1 MSVKFG
7 IVGFGLI
14 GQKRAAIL
22 QKFGKIR
29 FVCDPNMNDIAS
41 LADDAVLETDWK
53 HAIDHY
59 TVDAI
64 FVSTYHCDLAKIVK
78 YVVSKHIS
86 VLVEKPGA
94 INVDDLRSLLEYE
107 GTATI
112 RVGYNHRFHPSLLK
126 LREIVNSKESGDL
139 LYLRACYG
147 HGARLN
153 YNNEWRFQKQLSG
166 GGELLDQGAHLIDL
180 VLWIFGPDFETEHAM
195 LGNAFWMGEVE
206 DNAQVSLVQKRTNAK
221 AQLSVSWCE
230 WKNIFRIEIMLRDSK
245 IQIDGLGGSYGLET
259 ITVFQMKPEMGPPE
273 VTTQTFPQPD
283 ASFCLET
290 IAFLAD
296 AGLLSQNDVNV
307 ELATLHGLAAS
318 VEQATRTL
326 EIIEDIYRRYQ

>member
-14 GQKRAAIL
+14 GQKRAVIL
-22 QKFGKIR
+22 QEFGKIQ
-29 FVCDPNMNDIAS
+29 FVCDPNIDDIAP
-41 LADDAVLETDWK
+41 LAGDTVLETDWK
-53 HAIDHY
+53 RAINNY
-59 TVDAI
+59 PVDAI

-78 YVVSKHIS
+78 YAAGKHIS

-94 INVDDLRSLLEYE
+94 IHADDLRSLLEYE
-107 GTATI
+107 RVATI

-126 LREIVNSKESGDL
+126 LREIVNSKESGEL

-153 YNNEWRFQKQLSG
+153 YDKEWRFQKQLSG

-180 VLWIFGPDFETEHAM
+180 LLWIFGPGFETQHAM

-206 DNAQVSLVQKRTNAK
+206 DNAQVSLVQKGTNAK

-230 WKNIFRIEIMLRDSK
+230 WKNIFRIEVMLRDAK

-259 ITVFQMKPEMGPPE
+259 ITVFQMKPEMGPPD

-283 ASFCLET
+283 TSFRLET

-296 AGLLSQNDVNV
+296 AGLLSQDDVNV
-307 ELATLHGLAAS
+307 DLATLHGLAAS
-318 VEQATRTL
+318 VGQATRTL